1 VERRHGGGMTKNDS
15 WLALTR
21 EDALEPDLPICDPH
35 HHLWM
40 RDGQRY
46 VLDEFMADANCGH
59 NIVSTVFM
67 ECGAMYRADGPDDL
81 KPVGETVFADGIA
94 SKSASGD
101 FGQTRVAAGIVGFA
115 DLRLGAAV
123 ETVLDAHMESAP
135 ARFRGIRFS
144 TAFDPDI
151 KINRPRTHAKDKLFT
166 DTTFH
171 GGLKVLFDMGL
182 SFDAWLY
189 HRQIPELTDLAR
201 AFPDAP
207 IVLDHCGGRLGLGPY
222 ADKER

>member
-1 VERRHGGGMTKNDS
+1 MPTACCASALDNTFGAWLGSGVGAGRDGGVFHQVLRPLGFECR
-15 WLALTR
+15 LALR
-21 EDALEPDLPICDPH
+21 A
-35 HHLWM
+35 
-40 RDGQRY
+40 RGA
-46 VLDEFMADANCGH
+46 VL
-59 NIVSTVFM
+59 
-67 ECGAMYRADGPDDL
+67 
-81 KPVGETVFADGIA
+81 
-94 SKSASGD
+94 
-101 FGQTRVAAGIVGFA
+101 
-115 DLRLGAAV
+115 
-123 ETVLDAHMESAP
+123 AP